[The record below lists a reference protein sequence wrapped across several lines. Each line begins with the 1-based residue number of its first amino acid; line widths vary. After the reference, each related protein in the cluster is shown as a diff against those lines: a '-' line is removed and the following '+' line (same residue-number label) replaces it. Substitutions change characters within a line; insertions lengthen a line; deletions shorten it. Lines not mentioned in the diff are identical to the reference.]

1 MVKSVEN
8 KPVEVSKSQIA
19 ATAKKAMLRIVFWV
33 LFLGILYG
41 LWLNPQIITNM
52 VKFISMQTAT
62 EESQEE
68 NTVREDEFYRR
79 MNVLQNQIN
88 QLQNQISSLPEG
100 SSATVDLSRF
110 DSKLEA
116 IEKQNLNVIDSKADV
131 ATVLGII
138 TRLDKIEER
147 LDTLAKISDDGA
159 LVLTATMMVKES
171 SEKYQG
177 EVPHNREAL
186 ENLAGVG
193 RKTANVVLNVW
204 FNEPTLA
211 VDTHVMRI
219 SHRLNMSDG
228 KNPLEVEKDLL
239 KVLPDNYKKNA
250 NHWLVLF
257 GRYICKAQ
265 KPDCPNCPV
274 SSFCHSADKRI

>member
-1 MVKSVEN
+1 MIRPQAEILEIMDIFNQKDPNPRCELNYSNAYTLLVAV
-8 KPVEVSKSQIA
+8 
-19 ATAKKAMLRIVFWV
+19 V
-33 LFLGILYG
+33 LSAQSTDKGV
-41 LWLNPQIITNM
+41 NR
-52 VKFISMQTAT
+52 AT
-62 EESQEE
+62 EEL
-68 NTVREDEFYRR
+68 FK
-79 MNVLQNQIN
+79 I
-88 QLQNQISSLPEG
+88 
-100 SSATVDLSRF
+100 
-110 DSKLEA
+110 
-116 IEKQNLNVIDSKADV
+116 ADTPQKM
-131 ATVLGII
+131 AALG
-138 TRLDKIEER
+138 LDKLKHYIKTIG
-147 LDTLAKISDDGA
+147 LYNNKAKNIIA
-159 LVLTATMMVKES
+159 LSKELT
-171 SEKYQG
+171 EKYQG

-193 RKTANVVLNVW
+193 RKTAKVVLNVW

>member
-1 MVKSVEN
+1 MIRPQAEILEIMDIFNQKDPNPRCELNYSNAYTLLVAV
-8 KPVEVSKSQIA
+8 
-19 ATAKKAMLRIVFWV
+19 V
-33 LFLGILYG
+33 LSAQSTDKGV
-41 LWLNPQIITNM
+41 NR
-52 VKFISMQTAT
+52 AT
-62 EESQEE
+62 EEL
-68 NTVREDEFYRR
+68 FK
-79 MNVLQNQIN
+79 I
-88 QLQNQISSLPEG
+88 
-100 SSATVDLSRF
+100 
-110 DSKLEA
+110 
-116 IEKQNLNVIDSKADV
+116 ADTPQKM
-131 ATVLGII
+131 AALG
-138 TRLDKIEER
+138 LDKLKHYIKTIG
-147 LDTLAKISDDGA
+147 LYNNKAKNIIA
-159 LVLTATMMVKES
+159 LSKELT
-171 SEKYQG
+171 EKYQG

-193 RKTANVVLNVW
+193 RKTANVVLNVL

>member
-1 MVKSVEN
+1 MIRPQAEILEIMDIFNQKDPNPRCELNYNNAYTLLVAV
-8 KPVEVSKSQIA
+8 
-19 ATAKKAMLRIVFWV
+19 V
-33 LFLGILYG
+33 LSAQSTDKGV
-41 LWLNPQIITNM
+41 NR
-52 VKFISMQTAT
+52 AT
-62 EESQEE
+62 EEL
-68 NTVREDEFYRR
+68 FK
-79 MNVLQNQIN
+79 I
-88 QLQNQISSLPEG
+88 
-100 SSATVDLSRF
+100 
-110 DSKLEA
+110 
-116 IEKQNLNVIDSKADV
+116 ADTPQKMV
-131 ATVLGII
+131 ALG
-138 TRLDKIEER
+138 LDKLKQYIKTIG
-147 LDTLAKISDDGA
+147 LYNNKAKNIIA
-159 LVLTATMMVKES
+159 LSKELT
-171 SEKYQG
+171 EKYQG

-186 ENLAGVG
+186 ENLTGVG

-274 SSFCHSADKRI
+274 SSFSHSADKRI

>member
-1 MVKSVEN
+1 MIRPQAEILEIMDIFNQKDPNPRCELNYSNAYTLLVAV
-8 KPVEVSKSQIA
+8 
-19 ATAKKAMLRIVFWV
+19 V
-33 LFLGILYG
+33 LSAQSTDKGV
-41 LWLNPQIITNM
+41 NR
-52 VKFISMQTAT
+52 AT
-62 EESQEE
+62 EEL
-68 NTVREDEFYRR
+68 FK
-79 MNVLQNQIN
+79 I
-88 QLQNQISSLPEG
+88 
-100 SSATVDLSRF
+100 
-110 DSKLEA
+110 
-116 IEKQNLNVIDSKADV
+116 ADTPQKM
-131 ATVLGII
+131 AALG
-138 TRLDKIEER
+138 LDKLKQYIKTIG
-147 LDTLAKISDDGA
+147 LYNNKAKNIIA
-159 LVLTATMMVKES
+159 LSKELT
-171 SEKYQG
+171 EKYQG

-250 NHWLVLF
+250 NYWLVLF

>member
-1 MVKSVEN
+1 MIRPQAEILEIMDIFNQKDPNPRCELNYSNAYTLLVAV
-8 KPVEVSKSQIA
+8 
-19 ATAKKAMLRIVFWV
+19 V
-33 LFLGILYG
+33 LSAQSTDKGV
-41 LWLNPQIITNM
+41 NR
-52 VKFISMQTAT
+52 AT
-62 EESQEE
+62 EEL
-68 NTVREDEFYRR
+68 FK
-79 MNVLQNQIN
+79 I
-88 QLQNQISSLPEG
+88 
-100 SSATVDLSRF
+100 
-110 DSKLEA
+110 
-116 IEKQNLNVIDSKADV
+116 ADTPQKMV
-131 ATVLGII
+131 ALG
-138 TRLDKIEER
+138 LDKLKQYIKTIG
-147 LDTLAKISDDGA
+147 LYNNKAKNIIA
-159 LVLTATMMVKES
+159 LSKELT
-171 SEKYQG
+171 EKYQG

-193 RKTANVVLNVW
+193 RKTANIVLNVW

>member
-1 MVKSVEN
+1 MIRPQAEILEIMDIFNQKDPNPRCELNYSNAYTLLVAV
-8 KPVEVSKSQIA
+8 
-19 ATAKKAMLRIVFWV
+19 V
-33 LFLGILYG
+33 L
-41 LWLNPQIITNM
+41 
-52 VKFISMQTAT
+52 
-62 EESQEE
+62 
-68 NTVREDEFYRR
+68 
-79 MNVLQNQIN
+79 
-88 QLQNQISSLPEG
+88 
-100 SSATVDLSRF
+100 SAQSTDKGVNR
-110 DSKLEA
+110 A
-116 IEKQNLNVIDSKADV
+116 IEELFKIADTPQKMV
-131 ATVLGII
+131 ALG
-138 TRLDKIEER
+138 LDKLKHYIKTIG
-147 LDTLAKISDDGA
+147 LYNNKAKNIIA
-159 LVLTATMMVKES
+159 LSKELT
-171 SEKYQG
+171 EKYQG

-211 VDTHVMRI
+211 VDTHVMPI

-228 KNPLEVEKDLL
+228 KNPVEVEKDLL

-265 KPDCPNCPV
+265 KPNCPNCPV